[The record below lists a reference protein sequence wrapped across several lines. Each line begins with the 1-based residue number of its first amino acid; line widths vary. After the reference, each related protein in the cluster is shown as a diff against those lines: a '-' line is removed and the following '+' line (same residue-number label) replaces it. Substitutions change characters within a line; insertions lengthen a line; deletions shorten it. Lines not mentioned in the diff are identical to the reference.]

1 MVEDRMDAIVL
12 AGGYATRLYPLTRNF
27 PKPLLPINE
36 IPLLDYI
43 IQKLNELPAIDR
55 IIISTNSKFKDH
67 FSKWLSGQKQFKQII
82 LHVEG
87 SKSENEKLGAVA
99 ALGEIYEA
107 YGDAED
113 FVIIAG
119 DNLFKD
125 SLDGFVTF
133 FYKMKEHTKDV
144 SSCID
149 ADKNIVA
156 VALAKQQSHHIK
168 NSLASVILDPQSSRI
183 ITFLEKS
190 SSNEQ
195 SGLIGTAIYA
205 LSNNCLKEIKG
216 SYISQKG
223 NNLDS
228 PGYFIEWLS
237 NRDDVVIYGYVLGQ
251 EWWDIGTMDSY
262 INATN
267 FFNKI

>member
-1 MVEDRMDAIVL
+1 MDAIVL

-36 IPLLDYI
+36 VPLLNYI

-55 IIISTNSKFKDH
+55 IIISTNSKFKEH

-113 FVIIAG
+113 FMIVAG

-133 FYKMKEHTKDV
+133 FYKMKKHTKDV
-144 SSCID
+144 AYGLD
-149 ADKNIVA
+149 THKNIVA
-156 VALAKQQSHHIK
+156 VALAKQQSHHTK
-168 NSLASVILDPQSSRI
+168 NSLASVILDSQSSRI
-183 ITFLEKS
+183 IKFLEKS
-190 SSNEQ
+190 SSYEQ
-195 SGLIGTAIYA
+195 SGLVGTAIYA

-216 SYISQKG
+216 SYLSQRG
-223 NNLDS
+223 NNPDS

-237 NRDDVVIYGYVLGQ
+237 NRDDVVIYGYVLRQ
-251 EWWDIGTMDSY
+251 EWWDIGTMESY
-262 INATN
+262 VNAGHY
-267 FFNKI
+267 FNET